1 MIIKWSQDY
10 ETILIQNKKQK
21 STLKINKQSFIDGI
35 FEMNPSKNEVTGDFI
50 ITGSSNNSY
59 RSGWDLIWGNKKNEE
74 TKIEVPPELLDENGD
89 EE

>member
-1 MIIKWSQDY
+1 V
-10 ETILIQNKKQK
+10 
-21 STLKINKQSFIDGI
+21 
-35 FEMNPSKNEVTGDFI
+35 NPSKNEVTGDFI

-74 TKIEVPPELLDENGD
+74 KKIEIPPELLDENED